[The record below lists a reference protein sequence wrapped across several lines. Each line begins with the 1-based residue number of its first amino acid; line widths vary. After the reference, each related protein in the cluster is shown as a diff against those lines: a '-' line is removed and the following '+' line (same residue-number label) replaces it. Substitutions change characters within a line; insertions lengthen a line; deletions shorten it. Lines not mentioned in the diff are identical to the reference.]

1 MADQVRITIVGTG
14 CIGTSIGLA
23 LHQTKQPLFIVG
35 HDKESGH
42 ASMAQRMKAI
52 DKSEWNLISACED
65 ADLVI
70 LAIPM
75 VAIEETLKALAPH
88 LKGGCVV
95 TDTAGLKGQVIEWA
109 EALLPATVNFVGGD
123 PVVTS
128 TGSGPA
134 AASADLFR
142 NNLYCITPAPK
153 AHSDAVNLVSSLVS
167 LLGGRPYYVD
177 AAEHDGL
184 MAGVAHLPHALA
196 VALINAVTRAA
207 AWREMRKL
215 AGGGF
220 DQISALIGEDSDALS
235 GLLLANRDNL
245 VRWLDVTIAELEA
258 VRDLIA
264 GGEGEPL
271 TQSIDRA
278 LVARQQWLQDRRN
291 QFDETSPGAELDR
304 PGFLRQLLVGGG
316 TRRR

>member
-1 MADQVRITIVGTG
+1 MAEQARIAIVGTG

-23 LHQTKQPLFIVG
+23 LHQTGQPLFIVG
-35 HDKESGH
+35 HDKQAAH
-42 ASMAQRMKAI
+42 ADAARRMKAV
-52 DKSEWNLISACED
+52 DKTDWNLINACQN

-75 VAIEETLKALAPH
+75 NAIEETLKALAPH
-88 LKGGCVV
+88 LKEGSVV
-95 TDTAGLKGQVIEWA
+95 TDTASLKGQVMEWA
-109 EALLPATVNFVGGD
+109 GAWLPATVHFVGGD

-128 TGSGPA
+128 TGSGPD

-142 NNLYCITPAPK
+142 DNLYCIIPAPS
-153 AHSDAVNLVSSLVS
+153 AHPDAVSLVSSLVS
-167 LLGGRPYYVD
+167 LLGGRPYYLD

-184 MAGVAHLPHALA
+184 MAGVAHLPYALA
-196 VALINAVTRAA
+196 TALINGATRQA

-220 DQISALIGEDSDALS
+220 DQIGAMVGEDPDALCD
-235 GLLLANRDNL
+235 LLLANRDNL
-245 VRWLDVTIAELEA
+245 VRCLDAYMVELKA

-271 TQSIDRA
+271 AQSIDRA
-278 LVARQQWLQDRRN
+278 LVARNQWIQDRRN
-291 QFDETSPGAELDR
+291 RFNEISPGAEVER
-304 PGFLRQLLVGGG
+304 PNFLRQLLIGGG
-316 TRRR
+316 MRRR

>member
-142 NNLYCITPAPK
+142 DKPGP
-153 AHSDAVNLVSSLVS
+153 
-167 LLGGRPYYVD
+167 
-177 AAEHDGL
+177 
-184 MAGVAHLPHALA
+184 
-196 VALINAVTRAA
+196 
-207 AWREMRKL
+207 
-215 AGGGF
+215 
-220 DQISALIGEDSDALS
+220 
-235 GLLLANRDNL
+235 
-245 VRWLDVTIAELEA
+245 
-258 VRDLIA
+258 
-264 GGEGEPL
+264 
-271 TQSIDRA
+271 
-278 LVARQQWLQDRRN
+278 
-291 QFDETSPGAELDR
+291 SP
-304 PGFLRQLLVGGG
+304 
-316 TRRR
+316 